1 MSPGICIMNR
11 DEHGL
16 IRSMSIVVR
25 PCANEPD
32 PDARDERGI
41 AHAWQHG
48 LADMVFDDGA
58 TFLCRACGEARQS
71 EEARRARLRALP
83 PFARAF
89 LERHGLTDW
98 RRR

>member
-1 MSPGICIMNR
+1 MSPGIWIMNR

-16 IRSMSIVVR
+16 VSSVSIVVR

-41 AHAWQHG
+41 HVWEHG

-58 TFLCRACGEARQS
+58 TLLCTPCGTARQTEEARQ
-71 EEARRARLRALP
+71 ARLRALP

-89 LERHGLTDW
+89 LAKHGLTDW